1 MTIRTF
7 GAPHRYVQGPG
18 ALAELAALVPQ
29 YGKRVFVVADAIVAG
44 LLKDRIVAA
53 IGAGA
58 EAVTFGEFG
67 GECSGTEIDRM
78 TAAAKA
84 AQADVVIGLGGG
96 KAIDTAKGV
105 RMARGCGLII
115 VPTIASNDSPTSRLV
130 VVYTPDHA
138 VEGVRLMA
146 TNPDAVLVDTE
157 VIVQAPARFFLAGI
171 GDALTK
177 KFEAEQ
183 CYRTGGLNFYK
194 GRPPELAL
202 AIADRCYAIIREKAL
217 PALAAVQAKKTDEAV
232 ESVVEATILMSGLGF
247 ENGGL
252 SIAHSLT
259 RGFSAIAS
267 LGKAL
272 HGEQVAYGLLVQL
285 VMEGRSADFVEE
297 LRQFYRQLGLPLSL
311 ADLGLTGDK
320 AEAIARIAQRSF
332 AEAPYIRHIE
342 AEVDEQV
349 IVSAIETL
357 EAMG

>member
-58 EAVTFGEFG
+58 ESVTFGQFG
-67 GECSGTEIDRM
+67 GECSSAEIDRM
-78 TAAAKA
+78 AAAA
-84 AQADVVIGLGGG
+84 EGADVVIGLGGG

-105 RMARGCGLII
+105 RMARGAALIV

-146 TNPDAVLVDTE
+146 TNPDAVLVDTD
-157 VIVQAPARFFLAGI
+157 VIVQAPARFFIAGI

-194 GRPPELAL
+194 ARPPELAL
-202 AIADRCYAIIREKAL
+202 AIADRCYGIIREKAL
-217 PALAAVQAKKTDEAV
+217 PALAAVREKRTSAEV

-267 LGKAL
+267 LGQAL

-285 VMEGRSADFVEE
+285 VMEGRPAAFIAE
-297 LRQFYRQLGLPLSL
+297 LRAFYRQLGLPLSL
-311 ADLGLTGDK
+311 ADLGLAEEKGD
-320 AEAIARIAQRSF
+320 AIARIAKRSF

-342 AEVDEQV
+342 AEVDERV